1 MTIEDFNKLLPILT
15 KEGNE
20 LVNVEKM
27 DISINNE
34 PIMYIKIDNDNGNK
48 TIHFISGIIGG
59 KHTITYILNQ
69 KGELKMT
76 ETEQI
81 VNVMQA
87 YYKDKKKIQFRDK
100 NSNDDWMDMTQEPEW
115 NWNDFDYR
123 VRPTN
128 NSNYRQFYNMKE
140 ILNAIHKNGCSVRD
154 IRNDIVYKIYI
165 TPFINKDFARVV
177 LEKVD
182 IHGNEIIYNYTSVSV
197 SELFNYFYFINNIP
211 CGVKIA

>member
-48 TIHFISGIIGG
+48 TIHVISGIIGG

-81 VNVMQA
+81 VNVMRA
-87 YYKDKKKIQFRDK
+87 YYNEKKKIQFRDK
-100 NSNDDWMDMTQEPEW
+100 NSNYDWMDMTQEPEW
-115 NWNDFDYR
+115 NWDEFDYR
-123 VRPTN
+123 VKPTN
-128 NSNYRQFYNMKE
+128 NSKYRQFYNMQE
-140 ILNAIHKNGCSVRD
+140 IINAMHKNGCSVRD
-154 IRNDIVYKIYI
+154 IRNDNVYKIYI
-165 TPFINKDFARVV
+165 TNFIDKDWGRVV
-177 LEKVD
+177 LEKID
-182 IHGNEIIYNYTSVSV
+182 TYGNYITY
-197 SELFNYFYFINNIP
+197 
-211 CGVKIA
+211 

>member
-81 VNVMQA
+81 VNVMRA
-87 YYKDKKKIQFRDK
+87 YYNDKKKIQFRDK

-123 VRPTN
+123 VKPTN

-140 ILNAIHKNGCSVRD
+140 ILNAMHKNGCSVRD
-154 IRNDIVYKIYI
+154 IRNDNVYKIYI
-165 TPFINKDFARVV
+165 TNFIDKDWGRVV
-177 LEKVD
+177 LEND
-182 IHGNEIIYNYTSVSV
+182 IYGNDTICKYTPVSI
-197 SELFNYFYFINNIP
+197 SELFNYFYFMNDIP

>member
-59 KHTITYILNQ
+59 KHTITYKLNQ
-69 KGELKMT
+69 KGELKMN

-100 NSNDDWMDMTQEPEW
+100 NSNDGWMDMTQEPDW

-123 VRPTN
+123 VKPTN

-140 ILNAIHKNGCSVRD
+140 IINAMHKNGCSVID
-154 IRNDIVYKIYI
+154 KRNGEVYMIYI
-165 TPFINKDFARVV
+165 TTFIGKDWGHVV
-177 LEKVD
+177 LEKNV
-182 IHGNEIIYNYTSVSV
+182 IKNFAINYEYTSVSV

>member
-81 VNVMQA
+81 VNVMRA
-87 YYKDKKKIQFRDK
+87 YYNDKKKIQFRDK

-115 NWNDFDYR
+115 NWDEFDYR
-123 VRPTN
+123 VKPTN
-128 NSNYRQFYNMKE
+128 NSKYRQFYNMKE
-140 ILNAIHKNGCSVRD
+140 ILNAMHKNGCSVRD
-154 IRNDIVYKIYI
+154 IRNDNVYKIYI
-165 TPFINKDFARVV
+165 TNFIDKDWGRVV
-177 LEKVD
+177 LEKIDTYGND
-182 IHGNEIIYNYTSVSV
+182 ITYKYTSVSIIK
-197 SELFNYFYFINNIP
+197 LFNYFCFMNDIP